1 MAETAE
7 PIEAGIRGINKYGNL
22 VLTISATGLLE
33 RGYEYGDIA
42 AVTIDGQTYD
52 VPVVSNYTDV
62 DNGQMLIR
70 VTPSDNPDENI
81 VLLAINMSDLATSLG
96 IATKSAIEEGPGFR

>member
-1 MAETAE
+1 MKTRLVALICLMALLLTALPAAALAETAE

-22 VLTISATGLLE
+22 VLTISATGLLA

-52 VPVVSNYTDV
+52 VPVVST
-62 DNGQMLIR
+62 
-70 VTPSDNPDENI
+70 TPTWTTARCSSASLPRTTP
-81 VLLAINMSDLATSLG
+81 MRTSSCSRS
-96 IATKSAIEEGPGFR
+96 T